1 MQVGFILRSGTC
13 AFLSLHPPAETD
25 SQTHRR
31 RFAATSTPPFV
42 VRAAHDGRRPARTG
56 RARRRSERIGG
67 RSAVQRAAPPRLSLR
82 QAVGGARVQ
91 AMARPFSDPNV
102 PCLQVRDEHV
112 VAIAKRFGPSLLRL
126 NMASNKRIGQAALE
140 AIGAHCTQLQALWL
154 TNGTFDDAAL
164 MPIASCHQ
172 LKVRSPSPPDP
183 PLPLLP
189 LPPPPF
195 SSSPRSSSSPRAVM
209 HACLERLS
217 PLLRSPPPLLYG
229 IAITDMGVCCIAA
242 GCKAV
247 QEVSVRWCVG
257 ITDRGVDVLLSNCHA
272 IHTLDL
278 SYTKVTE
285 AAMKVVQRHPS
296 LTHLNLSSCQ
306 SLTDPA
312 IATLRHGCTALQVT
326 DVGLMALTAGAI
338 PLTTL
343 TAAFC
348 PQASARER
356 YDNLLAVLPR
366 FPALRRLKLDLAPIT
381 DSGLSDL
388 AGASFPPTP
397 APAPSPTAAA
407 APPAPTT
414 TDAAE
419 TSMPVA
425 AAAGGGGGAAAAV
438 EEGVL
443 VNEQRAVAGGAH
455 AAAEGAGDAAAAAA
469 HGHDT
474 AVGAADGLSAAG
486 QAAAQVGVG
495 MGVGR
500 WAALGCWQLE
510 EVSVRRCEAVGDEGL
525 TALAAACPNLL
536 SLDITCCSS
545 VTDASLLALSAH
557 CRRLACVRME
567 ACRGVSDAGLVGLFQ
582 HCTAL
587 STLDLTDCGIS
598 DTTVQGLRHCPLL
611 QSLKLGFDMDITDAG
626 LISLAASCS
635 SLTELDLYRCEGVSC
650 AGIAAVAQ
658 ACTGLSTL
666 NLSYCHRVRDA
677 ALIAIA
683 RHCPRLRNL
692 EVRDAPLLTSAGL
705 LAIAGH
711 LPPTQAPPSTCSAE
725 GGGQQEAGGAGGRVW
740 GCRELQEV
748 DVKQCTGVDDAGF
761 IALAHGCPDLRQANL
776 SYTSISDAG
785 LGAMAGMACM
795 TKFNLVHCS
804 RLSMPGLEA
813 ALTCCVGLKKVKLL
827 QAWRPLLSPQLL
839 ADLEESGCRFRWMDK
854 PPLEALRS

>member
-1 MQVGFILRSGTC
+1 M
-13 AFLSLHPPAETD
+13 D
-25 SQTHRR
+25 S
-31 RFAATSTPPFV
+31 
-42 VRAAHDGRRPARTG
+42 GRRAPAG
-56 RARRRSERIGG
+56 RGGELSSLEDDLLFSVLRRLDCRSDKLAAALVCKRWL
-67 RSAVQRAAPPRLSLR
+67 AVIRGAYTQCTILN
-82 QAVGGARVQ
+82 VGALKAILACCPLIQDLNCSKCIR
-91 AMARPFSDPNV
+91 
-102 PCLQVRDEHV
+102 VRDEHV
-112 VAIAKRFGPSLLRL
+112 VAIAKRFGPSLQRL
-126 NMASNKRIGQAALE
+126 NLASNKRIGQAALE
-140 AIGAHCTQLQALWL
+140 AIGAHCTQLHALWL

-172 LKVRSPSPPDP
+172 LKVLGLGNCRS
-183 PLPLLP
+183 
-189 LPPPPF
+189 
-195 SSSPRSSSSPRAVM
+195 
-209 HACLERLS
+209 
-217 PLLRSPPPLLYG
+217 
-229 IAITDMGVCCIAA
+229 ITDMGVCCIAA

-247 QEVSVRWCVG
+247 QEVSLRWCVG
-257 ITDRGVDVLLSNCHA
+257 VTDRGVDVLLSNCHA

-285 AAMKVVQRHPS
+285 AAMRVVQRHPS

-312 IATLRHGCTALQVT
+312 IATLRHGCTALQSLDVSGCEQVT

-338 PLTTL
+338 PLTAL

-348 PQASARER
+348 PQVS
-356 YDNLLAVLPR
+356 DNLLAVLPR
-366 FPALRRLKLDLAPIT
+366 FPSLRP
-381 DSGLSDL
+381 
-388 AGASFPPTP
+388 
-397 APAPSPTAAA
+397 
-407 APPAPTT
+407 
-414 TDAAE
+414 
-419 TSMPVA
+419 
-425 AAAGGGGGAAAAV
+425 
-438 EEGVL
+438 
-443 VNEQRAVAGGAH
+443 
-455 AAAEGAGDAAAAAA
+455 
-469 HGHDT
+469 
-474 AVGAADGLSAAG
+474 
-486 QAAAQVGVG
+486 
-495 MGVGR
+495 
-500 WAALGCWQLE
+500 
-510 EVSVRRCEAVGDEGL
+510 
-525 TALAAACPNLL
+525 LAAACPNLL

-545 VTDASLLALSAH
+545 VTDATLLTLSAH

-650 AGIAAVAQ
+650 AGIASVAQ

-692 EVRDAPLLTSAGL
+692 E
-705 LAIAGH
+705 
-711 LPPTQAPPSTCSAE
+711 
-725 GGGQQEAGGAGGRVW
+725 
-740 GCRELQEV
+740 
-748 DVKQCTGVDDAGF
+748 CTGVDDAGF
-761 IALAHGCPDLRQANL
+761 IALAHGCPDLQQANL

-813 ALTCCVGLKKVKLL
+813 ALTRCVGLKKVKLL

-854 PPLEALRS
+854 PPLEALRA

>member
-1 MQVGFILRSGTC
+1 MDG
-13 AFLSLHPPAETD
+13 
-25 SQTHRR
+25 
-31 RFAATSTPPFV
+31 
-42 VRAAHDGRRPARTG
+42 GRRAPAG
-56 RARRRSERIGG
+56 RGGELSALEDDLLFSVLRRLDCRSDKLAAALVCKRWL
-67 RSAVQRAAPPRLSLR
+67 AVIR
-82 QAVGGARVQ
+82 GAYTHCTIL
-91 AMARPFSDPNV
+91 N
-102 PCLQVRDEHV
+102 VRDEHV
-112 VAIAKRFGPSLLRL
+112 VAIAKRFGPSLQRL
-126 NMASNKRIGQAALE
+126 NLASNKRIGQAALE

-172 LKVRSPSPPDP
+172 LKVLGLGNCRS
-183 PLPLLP
+183 
-189 LPPPPF
+189 
-195 SSSPRSSSSPRAVM
+195 
-209 HACLERLS
+209 
-217 PLLRSPPPLLYG
+217 
-229 IAITDMGVCCIAA
+229 ITDMGVCCIAA

-247 QEVSVRWCVG
+247 QEVSLRWCVG

-278 SYTKVTE
+278 SYTKASHALSQSPPPSLPASDIPSLPLCPLLRSLPFSLQFSPISSPLPTLTTPSTGGQVTE
-285 AAMKVVQRHPS
+285 AAMRVVQRHPS

-312 IATLRHGCTALQVT
+312 IATLRHGCTALQSLDVSGCEQVT

-338 PLTTL
+338 PLTAL

-348 PQASARER
+348 PQASARDSKVS
-356 YDNLLAVLPR
+356 DNLLAVLPR

-381 DSGLSDL
+381 DAGLSDL
-388 AGASFPPTP
+388 AGASSPP
-397 APAPSPTAAA
+397 APAPAPAAAA
-407 APPAPTT
+407 APPS
-414 TDAAE
+414 E
-419 TSMPVA
+419 TSMPE
-425 AAAGGGGGAAAAV
+425 AGGAAAAAAV

-443 VNEQRAVAGGAH
+443 ANEQRAAAGGAH
-455 AAAEGAGDAAAAAA
+455 AAAEGAKDSAAAG
-469 HGHDT
+469 HGHAT
-474 AVGAADGLSAAG
+474 AVGAAHGLSAAG
-486 QAAAQVGVG
+486 QAAPQVGVG

-598 DTTVQGLRHCPLL
+598 DTTVQGMRHCPLL

-705 LAIAGH
+705 LAIAGL
-711 LPPTQAPPSTCSAE
+711 LPPAPAPQATSDVQ
-725 GGGQQEAGGAGGRVW
+725 GGVQQEAGGAGGRVW

-813 ALTCCVGLKKVKLL
+813 ALTRCVGLKKVKLL

>member
-1 MQVGFILRSGTC
+1 MDG
-13 AFLSLHPPAETD
+13 
-25 SQTHRR
+25 
-31 RFAATSTPPFV
+31 
-42 VRAAHDGRRPARTG
+42 GRRAPAG
-56 RARRRSERIGG
+56 RGGELSALEDDLLFSVLRRLDCRSDKLAAALVCKRWL
-67 RSAVQRAAPPRLSLR
+67 AVIRGAYTQCTILN
-82 QAVGGARVQ
+82 VGALKAILACCPLIQDLNCSKCIR
-91 AMARPFSDPNV
+91 
-102 PCLQVRDEHV
+102 VRDEHV
-112 VAIAKRFGPSLLRL
+112 VAIAKRFGTSLQRL
-126 NMASNKRIGQAALE
+126 NLASNKRIGQAALE

-172 LKVRSPSPPDP
+172 LKVLGLGNCRS
-183 PLPLLP
+183 
-189 LPPPPF
+189 
-195 SSSPRSSSSPRAVM
+195 
-209 HACLERLS
+209 
-217 PLLRSPPPLLYG
+217 
-229 IAITDMGVCCIAA
+229 ITDMGVCCIAA

-247 QEVSVRWCVG
+247 QEVSLRWCVG

-285 AAMKVVQRHPS
+285 AAMRVVQRHPS

-312 IATLRHGCTALQVT
+312 IATLRHGCTALQSLDVSGCEQVT

-338 PLTTL
+338 PLTAL

-348 PQASARER
+348 PQVS
-356 YDNLLAVLPR
+356 DNLLAVLPR

-381 DSGLSDL
+381 DAGLSDL
-388 AGASFPPTP
+388 AGASSPP
-397 APAPSPTAAA
+397 APAPAPAAAA
-407 APPAPTT
+407 APPA
-414 TDAAE
+414 E
-419 TSMPVA
+419 TSMPE
-425 AAAGGGGGAAAAV
+425 AGGGAAAAAV

-443 VNEQRAVAGGAH
+443 ANEQRAAAGGAH
-455 AAAEGAGDAAAAAA
+455 AAAEGANDSAAAD
-469 HGHDT
+469 HGHAT

-598 DTTVQGLRHCPLL
+598 DTTVQGMRHCPLL

-705 LAIAGH
+705 LAIAGL
-711 LPPTQAPPSTCSAE
+711 LPPAPAPQATSDVQGSE
-725 GGGQQEAGGAGGRVW
+725 QQEAGGAGGRVW

-804 RLSMPGLEA
+804 HLSMPGLEA
-813 ALTCCVGLKKVKLL
+813 ALTRCVGLKKVKLL

-839 ADLEESGCRFRWMDK
+839 VDLEESGCRFRWMDK
-854 PPLEALRS
+854 PPLEAVRS